1 MDLTNSSNYFYLK
14 NEFLSHF
21 PWIFYLLDSAHNI
34 YRVQGSGVKIPKTQ
48 SAPVKD
54 GGLIQVFVRVFSK

>member
-1 MDLTNSSNYFYLK
+1 
-14 NEFLSHF
+14 
-21 PWIFYLLDSAHNI
+21 
-34 YRVQGSGVKIPKTQ
+34 VQGSGVKIPKTQ